1 MKKLTAFLLTL
12 CLALALFVF
21 PAAAADATER
31 RNLIEFEE
39 LAMSRLAPLCVAA
52 DSSAATNTLG
62 SAVLGLRDDGYS
74 ISSVFGLITA
84 EPENL
89 TISDIFITFFGD
101 SKESGQDIALRIAA
115 AMSALEYDHDGEI
128 ELELRYQ
135 HGLSKSRTPISK
147 ATEVITDTFFPLV
160 EEMLD
165 DSSTWGEPVLAY
177 SGNYDYYIL
186 IVAKT
191 GTIYISAEAR

>member
-12 CLALALFVF
+12 CLALALFAL
-21 PAAAADATER
+21 PAAAAGATER

-62 SAVLGLRDDGYS
+62 SAVLGLQDDGYS

-115 AMSALEYDHDGEI
+115 AMSALEYDHDGEV

>member
-12 CLALALFVF
+12 CLALALFAL

-62 SAVLGLRDDGYS
+62 SAVLGLQDDGYS

-115 AMSALEYDHDGEI
+115 AMSALEYDHDGEV

>member
-12 CLALALFVF
+12 CLALALFAL
-21 PAAAADATER
+21 PAAAAGATER

-39 LAMSRLAPLCVAA
+39 LAMSRLAPLCTAA

-62 SAVLGLRDDGYS
+62 SAVLGLQDDGYS

-115 AMSALEYDHDGEI
+115 AMSALEYDHDGER

-147 ATEVITDTFFPLV
+147 VTEVINDTILPLV
-160 EEMLD
+160 GEMMD
-165 DSSTWGEPVLAY
+165 DSSTWGEATLVY

>member
-12 CLALALFVF
+12 CLAFTFFAL
-21 PAAAADATER
+21 PAAAAGATER

-39 LAMSRLAPLCVAA
+39 LAMSRMVPFCIAA

-89 TISDIFITFFGD
+89 TISDVFITFYND
-101 SKESGQDIALRIAA
+101 SEEIDQDIALRFAA
-115 AMSALEYDHDGEI
+115 AMSALEYDHDGEV

-135 HGLSKSRTPISK
+135 HGLSKSRTPINK
-147 ATEVITDTFFPLV
+147 VTEVINDTILPLV
-160 EEMLD
+160 GEMLD
-165 DSSTWGEPVLAY
+165 DSSTWGEATLVY

>member
-1 MKKLTAFLLTL
+1 MKKLTAFLLTI
-12 CLALALFVF
+12 CLALALFAL
-21 PAAAADATER
+21 PAAAGATER

-39 LAMSRLAPLCVAA
+39 LTMSRLAPLCVAA

-62 SAVLGLRDDGYS
+62 SAVLGLQDDGYS

-115 AMSALEYDHDGEI
+115 AMSALEYDHDGEV

>member
-1 MKKLTAFLLTL
+1 MKKLTAFLLTI
-12 CLALALFVF
+12 CLAFTFFAL
-21 PAAAADATER
+21 PAAAAGATER

-39 LAMSRLAPLCVAA
+39 LAMSRLAPLCTAA

-115 AMSALEYDHDGEI
+115 AMSALEYDHDGEV

-160 EEMLD
+160 GEMLD
-165 DSSTWGEPVLAY
+165 DSSTWDEPVLAY

-186 IVAKT
+186 IVSKT